1 MDQQPVA
8 PQAPAPATAPASQ
21 PPASLPPIPE
31 SWPGAWGLYKY
42 SKQIVLRN
50 WGVLLTLFVF
60 NILLGSIGR
69 SFNTDVTLLLDIVSV
84 GISVAT
90 FKVYISNIQGRT
102 LTLGNAL
109 ASIKPMLVVK
119 LIVNYIFLAISLA
132 VAFILLIVPGV
143 LLLPRIILAPYLV
156 VTRELG
162 PLKAIQASWDIT
174 KDNTGKV
181 WGVIGATIA
190 MALLMIT
197 IIGIPFALYFLFMYG
212 AAFIIL
218 SEFLFKQQPAAD
230 VTAPVAPVVTAPAA
244 PVESAPASPTPTAPV
259 TPAADPASAVAPT
272 EPAAAVSQPA
282 TPAEQPPQPP
292 VA

>member
-8 PQAPAPATAPASQ
+8 PQSPALATAPASQ
-21 PPASLPPIPE
+21 PPASLSPIPE

-50 WGVLLTLFVF
+50 WGVLLTLFIF
-60 NILLGSIGR
+60 NIILGSIGR
-69 SFNTDVTLLLDIVSV
+69 SFNTDVALLLDIVSV

-119 LIVNYIFLAISLA
+119 LIVNYIFLAIALA
-132 VAFILLIVPGV
+132 VAFILLIVPGI

-162 PLKAIQASWDIT
+162 PFEAIQTSWDIT
-174 KDNTGKV
+174 KSNAGKV
-181 WGVIGATIA
+181 WGVIGVTIA

-218 SEFLFKQQPAAD
+218 SEFLFKQQPAA
-230 VTAPVAPVVTAPAA
+230 
-244 PVESAPASPTPTAPV
+244 V
-259 TPAADPASAVAPT
+259 TPAEQAATVPQ
-272 EPAAAVSQPA
+272 PAA
-282 TPAEQPPQPP
+282 PAEQPPQPP